1 MFAFLSPKRKMK
13 FSTSKEF
20 SANNNY
26 ISIKTLSKIP
36 DWYDVREKHNE
47 SEKVAEPRTHKSLQ
61 RYHDNRQNHLG
72 QEQGLGEAVQLQV
85 QEADLSGQEV

>member
-1 MFAFLSPKRKMK
+1 MFAFFPPNRKMK

-20 SANNNY
+20 SAKNN
-26 ISIKTLSKIP
+26 TFPLRQTQKIP
-36 DWYDVREKHNE
+36 DGYNVREKHNE